1 MIDLKDN
8 LVSRHLVF
16 NEKNP
21 KVKWLDDLR
30 HEAIQNFEKLGFPTK
45 KEEGWKYTNLNPL
58 LKKEYKLFP
67 ETEDISIGY
76 QDVKKHFIHDMDTY
90 NIVFVNGVY
99 SSYLSSTTHEEAD
112 ICVLS
117 SAMNKMMFQSVIENY
132 YGKIASKNESLISL
146 NTAFCKDGAYI
157 FIPRK
162 VALSKPIQII
172 YFSTAHE
179 TEVLYHPRNLIVL
192 EDHAHA
198 QIIERHQTLNNKANL
213 TNSVTEIHVGN
224 NAELDYYKIQ
234 NDAEEASLIDH
245 TYIEQLKDSRASIQ
259 TFSFGG
265 KLTRNNLNFVQNG
278 ENCNSLLNGVTVIS
292 NQQHVDHHTRVEH
305 KFPNCES
312 HELYKGIYDG
322 QSHGVFNG
330 QVYVYPEAQKLNA
343 FQQNNN
349 VLLTDQAE
357 IDTKPQLEIYADD
370 VKCSHGCT
378 VGQLDE
384 SALFYMQQRGIPKKE
399 AKALLLYAFA
409 ADVLEHVE
417 LVQIKKRINKLIAQ
431 KLGVDIDFEL

>member
-1 MIDLKDN
+1 MIDLKEN

-21 KVKWLDDLR
+21 KNKFVDELR
-30 HEAIQNFEKLGFPTK
+30 HEAIEIFDKTGFPTK
-45 KEEGWKYTNLNPL
+45 KNEEWKYTNLAPL
-58 LKKEYKLFP
+58 LKADYKLFP
-67 ETEDISIGY
+67 ETEEISIGY
-76 QDVKKHFIHDMDTY
+76 QDVKKYFIHDMDSY

-99 SSYLSSTTHEEAD
+99 SSYLSDTTHEEAD

-117 SAMNKMMFQSVIENY
+117 SAMNKMMHQPVIENY
-132 YGKIASKNESLISL
+132 YGKIAPKNDSMVSL
-146 NTAFCKDGAYI
+146 NTAFFKDGA
-157 FIPRK
+157 FIYVPDK
-162 VALSKPIQII
+162 VILSKPIQIVF
-172 YFSTAHE
+172 FSTAQE
-179 TEVLYHPRNLIVL
+179 SEVMYHPRNLIVL
-192 EDHAHA
+192 GNNSQAH
-198 QIIERHQTLNNKANL
+198 IIERHQTLNDKANL

-224 NAELDYYKIQ
+224 NSELDYYKIQ
-234 NDAEEASLIDH
+234 NDSTEASLIDN
-245 TYIEQLKDSRASIQ
+245 TFISQERDSQTNFS

-278 ENCNSLLNGVTVIS
+278 DNSNSMLNGITIIGGT
-292 NQQHVDHHTRVEH
+292 QHVDHHTKVEH
-305 KFPNCES
+305 KFPQCES
-312 HELYKGIYDG
+312 HELYKGIYDE

-330 QVYVYPEAQKLNA
+330 KVYVHPEAQKLNA

-349 VLLTDQAE
+349 VLLTDKAE
-357 IDTKPQLEIYADD
+357 IDTKPQLEIFADD

-409 ADVLEHVE
+409 AEVLEHVQIP
-417 LVQIKKRINKLIAQ
+417 QIKQRITKLIAQ
-431 KLGVDIDFEL
+431 KLGVNIDFDL